1 MSTFI
6 GKPCKKCGG
15 TKRYLSGNKP
25 CVECA
30 KRNSQRR
37 WDEGKTTEWK
47 QKKKEQVN
55 ACNRR
60 RYKSLTPEE
69 KRKRNRAQ
77 QVSLYGLTLEQYDA
91 MFIEQKGVCAICG
104 YPETNPK
111 KTNMCIDHDHNTGK
125 VRSLLCDRCNRGIGV
140 FGDNIQL
147 LEKSI
152 LYLKNHK

>member
-6 GKPCKKCGG
+6 GKPCKNCGG
-15 TKRYLSGNKP
+15 TERYLSGNKP

-37 WDEGKTTEWK
+37 WDEGKTAEWK
-47 QKKKEQVN
+47 KKKKEQVN

-60 RYKSLTPEE
+60 RYNSLTQEE

-91 MFIEQKGVCAICG
+91 MLEKQNGVCAICLH
-104 YPETNPK
+104 PEIKPNK
-111 KTNMCIDHDHNTGK
+111 SMSIDHNHTTGK
-125 VRSLLCDRCNRGIGV
+125 VRALLCDRCNRGIGI
-140 FGDNIQL
+140 FEEDIALFQTCI
-147 LEKSI
+147 E
-152 LYLKNHK
+152 YLKEHK